1 MIENMG
7 KWRFVGQVAPCTLHR
22 TRWTQSCKCMVCS
35 SDLHGFLSHFGNQ
48 GDGEREVVG
57 DSGTMW
63 DPNGQNMTKPSVFML
78 HQGSEEACVAQ
89 SALLMG
95 SAQVLHETS
104 LALGTL
110 SGFTVPTVTLEVLPK
125 VVTWWHSRRYKQVQM
140 HKPDI
145 FMYFLS

>member
-1 MIENMG
+1 
-7 KWRFVGQVAPCTLHR
+7 
-22 TRWTQSCKCMVCS
+22 
-35 SDLHGFLSHFGNQ
+35 
-48 GDGEREVVG
+48 
-57 DSGTMW
+57 
-63 DPNGQNMTKPSVFML
+63 ML

-145 FMYFLS
+145 FMYFQYFLS

>member
-1 MIENMG
+1 MG

-125 VVTWWHSRRYKQVQM
+125 VVIWWHSRRYKQVQM
-140 HKPDI
+140 RKPDI